1 MAERT
6 SVQYIRYYTDGSAA
20 RQPEFKPTPKR
31 RPLPKVKKQ
40 PQYVLYIQPMAVAGV
55 LLSAVLLVMMAVGC
69 VQLSAA
75 RAEEKAMD
83 NYVQMLTRQNIV
95 DRSDY
100 EETLDLEAIERSA
113 LALGMVPQAE
123 VRHIRISIPA
133 PEVVEEP
140 TFWERTV
147 LFLEGLFA

>member
-40 PQYVLYIQPMAVAGV
+40 PQYVLYIQPVAMAGV
-55 LLSAVLLVMMAVGC
+55 LLSAVLLIMMVVGC
-69 VQLSAA
+69 VQLSTA
-75 RAEEKAMD
+75 RAEKQAMD
-83 NYVQMLTRQNIV
+83 NYVQMLTRENILE
-95 DRSDY
+95 RSHY
-100 EETLDLEAIERSA
+100 EESLDLESIERSA
-113 LALGMVPQAE
+113 LALGLVPQAE
-123 VRHIRISIPA
+123 VQHIRISVPM